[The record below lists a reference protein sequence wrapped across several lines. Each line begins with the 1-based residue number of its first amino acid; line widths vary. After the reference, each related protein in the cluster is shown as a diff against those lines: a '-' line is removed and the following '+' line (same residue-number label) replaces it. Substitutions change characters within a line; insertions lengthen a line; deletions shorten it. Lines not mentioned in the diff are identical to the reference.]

1 MNVGLGSY
9 KPLTDTILSWVCALI
24 AHWGMNAP

>member
-9 KPLTDTILSWVCALI
+9 IPLTDTILSKDGCLMAL
-24 AHWGMNAP
+24 GDRNAP

>member
-9 KPLTDTILSWVCALI
+9 KPLTDTILSKCIYDQSKSPMVGL
-24 AHWGMNAP
+24 